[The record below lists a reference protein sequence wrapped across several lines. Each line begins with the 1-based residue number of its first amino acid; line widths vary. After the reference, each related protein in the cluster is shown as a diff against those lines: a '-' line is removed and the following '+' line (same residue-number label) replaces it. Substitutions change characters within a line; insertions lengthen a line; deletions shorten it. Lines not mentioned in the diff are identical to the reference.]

1 VKAITTNYIL
11 LIEPLVIEPLDHLLC
26 HICLKVDLYL
36 FSEIVDAIKIYP
48 CSLLAFWLI
57 SPITSNPYISK
68 SQGEVILNRGA
79 RDAFILS
86 PYI

>member
-1 VKAITTNYIL
+1 MKAIMTNYIL
-11 LIEPLVIEPLDHLLC
+11 LIETLDHLLC
-26 HICLKVDLYL
+26 HICLKVGLYL
-36 FSEIVDAIKIYP
+36 FSEIVDAIKINLY
-48 CSLLAFWLI
+48 SLLAFGLI
-57 SPITSNPYISK
+57 NPITSNRYISK

>member
-1 VKAITTNYIL
+1 MKAITTNYIL
-11 LIEPLVIEPLDHLLC
+11 LIETLDHLLC
-26 HICLKVDLYL
+26 HICLKVGLYL
-36 FSEIVDAIKIYP
+36 FSEIVDAIKINLY
-48 CSLLAFWLI
+48 SLLAFGLI
-57 SPITSNPYISK
+57 SPITSNPYILK